1 MPISNATLGEMTKRV
16 YAPENIVELQNLE
29 VPILRLIGEAPDKR
43 LGGDGLYFA
52 VDPSG
57 DEGYGY
63 TTDTG
68 RIPDPQNEQ
77 IQQAK
82 VTPTVLLGACRIT
95 GLARSI
101 TSQDVMAFA
110 RAYQFSMDKKLRRMS
125 AYKESVLFRD
135 GKGMLLQ
142 INEAIAVPATNTA
155 VDMDTGVFSWVRRN
169 MMVEFFNSA
178 GLYKTGPHKVADVD
192 VVNQQVTFDSDFSA
206 LVANNDGMYLA
217 DTQPRSGGLV
227 EREPWGLEK
236 AIATTGTY
244 LDIDRATVPEWEG
257 NVVDAAGNDL
267 DEDRLLQAEQR
278 VYILGGVS
286 MGRIKDFRLLIHPFQ
301 LRKYFELI
309 IPRREFAGTSF
320 DAGYG
325 RLSWN
330 GHEFLVTHNCP
341 ETTVWMGDFSQWQ
354 KFTAPNG
361 DLQID
366 TTFGSAIKWAPGF
379 DAGLSYFR
387 EYMNYGIRR
396 PVSWVKIEDLGSV
409 ANR

>member
-1 MPISNATLGEMTKRV
+1 MPISNATLGELTKRV

-29 VPILRLIGEAPDKR
+29 VPVLRLIGEAPDKR

-52 VDPSG
+52 VDASG

-63 TTDTG
+63 TVDTG

-77 IQQAK
+77 VLQAK

-101 TSQDVMAFA
+101 TSQNVMAFA
-110 RAYQFSMDKKLRRMS
+110 RAYQFSMDKKLRRMA

-135 GKGMLLQ
+135 GKGLLLQ
-142 INEAIAVPATNTA
+142 FAGASADTSA
-155 VDMDTGVFSWVRRN
+155 ASSMDTGVFSWVRRN
-169 MMVEFFNSA
+169 MMVEFFNTS
-178 GLYKTGPHKVADVD
+178 GTYKSGPHKVADVD
-192 VVNQQVTFDSDFSA
+192 VVAQTVTFDTDFSGS
-206 LVANNDGMYLA
+206 VTDNDGMYLA
-217 DTQPRSGGLV
+217 DTQPRTGTLV
-227 EREPWGLEK
+227 EREPLGLTA

-244 LDIDRATVPEWEG
+244 LNINRATVAEWES
-257 NVVDAAGNDL
+257 NRVNASSTDL

-278 VYILGGVS
+278 VYIQGGVS
-286 MGRIKDFRLLIHPFQ
+286 MGRIKDFRILIHPFQ

-309 IPRREFAGTSF
+309 IPRREFAGTTF

-330 GHEFLVTHNCP
+330 GHEFLVTHNCQ
-341 ETTVWMGDFSQWQ
+341 ETSAYMGDFSQWQ

-361 DLQID
+361 SLQID

-379 DAGLSYFR
+379 DAGLSYCR

-396 PVSWVKIEDLGSV
+396 PVSWVEIYDLTNV

>member
-1 MPISNATLGEMTKRV
+1 MPISNATLGDMTKRV

-29 VPILRLIGEAPDKR
+29 VPVLRLIGEAPDKR

-52 VDPSG
+52 VDASG

-82 VTPTVLLGACRIT
+82 VIPTVLLGACRIT

-101 TSQDVMAFA
+101 TSQNVMAFA

-135 GKGMLLQ
+135 GTGLLLRFLG
-142 INEAIAVPATNTA
+142 ASADTSAAST
-155 VDMDTGVFSWVRRN
+155 MDGGVFSWVRRN
-169 MMVEFFNSA
+169 MMVEFFNVA
-178 GLYKTGPHKVADVD
+178 GTYKSGPHKVTDVD
-192 VVNQQVTFDSDFSA
+192 VVAQTVTFDTDFKDS
-206 LVANNDGMYLA
+206 VTDNDGMYLA
-217 DTQPRSGGLV
+217 DTQPRNGTLV

-236 AIATTGTY
+236 AVSLTGTY
-244 LDIDRATVPEWEG
+244 LNIPRATVPEWES
-257 NVVDAAGNDL
+257 NVIAAGSTDL

-278 VYILGGVS
+278 IYILGGVS
-286 MGRIKDFRLLIHPFQ
+286 MGRIKDFRILIHPFQ
-301 LRKYFELI
+301 LRKYYELI

-325 RLSWN
+325 KLSWN

-341 ETTVWMGDFSQWQ
+341 ETTVYMGDFSQWQ

-361 DLQID
+361 SLQID

-379 DAGLSYFR
+379 DAGLSYCR

-396 PVSWVKIEDLGSV
+396 PISWCKVTGLANV